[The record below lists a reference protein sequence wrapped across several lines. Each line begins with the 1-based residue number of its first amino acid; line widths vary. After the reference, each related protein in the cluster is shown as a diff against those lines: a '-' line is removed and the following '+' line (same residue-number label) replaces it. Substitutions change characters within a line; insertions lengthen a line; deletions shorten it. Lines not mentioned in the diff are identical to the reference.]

1 MVGQTGRPD
10 MPRAEGTLGL
20 HIIDSFTKDAH
31 VQMSIVGARFK
42 GCLAFSAEFITV
54 LSWP

>member
-1 MVGQTGRPD
+1 

-20 HIIDSFTKDAH
+20 HIIDSFTEDAH

>member
-1 MVGQTGRPD
+1 MVSQTGRQD
-10 MPRAEGTLGL
+10 MQKAEGTLGL

-42 GCLAFSAEFITV
+42 SYLAFSAEFITV